1 MGVLDTFFIL
11 FKTDADKATTD
22 VKELDH
28 ATVGLER
35 DLIKTDVAAAGLSRS
50 FMGMAQSFAA
60 PLLALA
66 SVGGAL
72 SIVLGRVGQIDDIGD
87 MAGKLRSSAQDYDA
101 FTRAVQ
107 ASGGALADAQANLS
121 GFGDK
126 LADAAARPDGP
137 NAKNFAKW
145 GIAFKDVKGEAVGAV
160 DGILALAKSLEGVS
174 QAEAIGRLRRLG
186 IQDADTIAFLL
197 QGKQAIIDKMEAEKR
212 AGVVT
217 DEQIQIVGE
226 YQSALGAT
234 KNSLDTFANRL
245 TGALLPALTKGLEL
259 FNRFFGW
266 MLDHQTLVEGFFIG
280 VAAVVTTVFLP
291 AMASAAAAVIA
302 ATWPFL
308 AIAAAVI
315 GFGAAVAL
323 AYEDVTAFM
332 NGQQSL
338 IGEMIK
344 KYQWLIDA
352 VKDAWNKIVAAVSS
366 AWSTI
371 QPILQAIADGGKT
384 IVNSWLEIYTPL
396 YNAFVNLFSAIG
408 DLASAFKDR
417 ITADLAA
424 LLPGWIANFESMKT
438 EVSNAFADM
447 LTQIQPFVDGVKI
460 AADVIKLTFE
470 TLGEILKA
478 IWGATIGWMA
488 EKLNG
493 IADAIRALAGGVRVP
508 VMIDTVNG
516 PQTPGGAMG
525 GMLHQ
530 LRNPNAATL
539 GAQTPASLGAA
550 NSNTRTNTVNIGDVN
565 VDARGGDAKAIAAGA
580 RSALQNELRNTASQF
595 DDGVDR

>member
-22 VKELDH
+22 VKELDR
-28 ATVGLER
+28 ATDTLGR
-35 DLIKTDVAAAGLSRS
+35 DLLKTDAAAAGLSRS
-50 FMGMAQSFAA
+50 FMGMAQSLAA

-66 SVGGAL
+66 SVGGAFA
-72 SIVLGRVGQIDDIGD
+72 IVMERVQQIDEIGD

-107 ASGGALADAQANLS
+107 ATGGSLADAQANLA

-280 VAAVVTTVFLP
+280 VAGVITAVYLP
-291 AMASAAAAVIA
+291 AIASAAAATIA

-338 IGEMIK
+338 IGELVK

-352 VKDAWNKIVAAVSS
+352 VKDAWGKIVASISS

-384 IVNSWLEIYTPL
+384 ILNSWLELYTPL
-396 YNAFVNLFSAIG
+396 YNAFVNLFGAVG
-408 DLASAFKDR
+408 DLVGAFKDR
-417 ITADLAA
+417 IAADIAA
-424 LLPGWIANFESMKT
+424 VLPSWIANFESMKT
-438 EVSNAFADM
+438 EVGQAFADM
-447 LTQIQPFVDGVKI
+447 LTQIQPFVDGVKV

-478 IWGATIGWMA
+478 IWGSTIGWMA
-488 EKLNG
+488 DKVNG
-493 IADAIRALAGGVRVP
+493 IAEAIRGLGAGVRIP
-508 VMIDTVNG
+508 VTIDTANG
-516 PQTPGGAMG
+516 PQTPGAAMG
-525 GMLHQ
+525 SLF
-530 LRNPNAATL
+530 NPGARASAL

-550 NSNTRTNTVNIGDVN
+550 NTNVKTNTVNVGDVN
-565 VDARGGDAKAIAAGA
+565 VDARGGDAKAIAAGV
-580 RSALQNELRNTASQF
+580 RSALQGELRNTASQF